1 MIAKLTTRMNTSEGR
16 GRLLTESHPSCAIAT
31 GECEP
36 SFLCPVWYRLRY
48 GHVNCDADH
57 IYALCLSNV
66 SQSARRRSRSACGS
80 LSPLSPEDMPP
91 FYARPTSF
99 ASSSA
104 SFGHATPMMRGRSM
118 QLSPTLSRGTKTPP
132 LRPRSP
138 QPIRRRRHSC
148 VAPNTEEF
156 HRLAAMFGWV
166 TMSTTDSWHKR
177 TGRHRRD
184 LTTSRLDGSDSP
196 PQYSSATQAVAC
208 DSEDDSDH
216 DEYPQRRTFTEWD
229 VSHESSCL
237 QSPIQDF
244 HALNGSI
251 EHLAALSD
259 FGLASFPETLRTQW
273 LTFSGES
280 WNDQDQRTTVMESSN
295 ESTADTAHHEQDH
308 LTVECHDDHSVPDS
322 HPGSRGSSSTDCLDE
337 TLPQGSLYCCTAELP
352 REVASSSYPSSTGYV
367 YRPVST
373 AQLDIDAVVQS
384 TEEANVSAATPPL
397 VPPRFPEINARAFD
411 LPAEEGP
418 DMIVYA
424 SPSPSGE
431 DSTSGVSELPPIIA
445 GTIVKLIEK
454 LTHQYGMDTGF
465 VTDFFLTYRLF
476 MSPVQLCKYL
486 IQRYLWAL
494 ETETEHRLVVRV
506 RTFVVLRYWI
516 KEHFADDF
524 LTSKSLRFQM
534 ASFLNQM
541 RFHPSVKVSS
551 LDARIIRYLMDFFKH
566 QRKVYKSLAQQSL
579 DIEQKQSEP
588 INPTQKGSED
598 PVQGERKVDVLSR
611 QMEDSK
617 SAEVERLKVT
627 AVQRDLDPVAS
638 NITTMGD
645 ADSSQ
650 HPGTVKG
657 RLRAST
663 LASTPSRPMAGEPLT
678 AQTHAK
684 PPLSRECRAQSM
696 ARQTSEGGSLFARER
711 RLSSSST
718 KSNRSTSNWSTK
730 MTIGISKLRQK
741 SEDIYQQFVHP
752 SSGHYRGDTRLC
764 VCWNSAY
771 TGIDEHHT
779 LSTTRS
785 FPNLRPSV
793 VVTNVFQDAASPQ
806 ASTVNVS
813 GPPPSK
819 SIRRLKSSLSLGLSS
834 SNTASSPAPSPTRN
848 QFSSISVRHSRSNS
862 NTSTGYHPNPECPFH
877 TPCQS
882 ATGKETL
889 RSHREPLDDSDT
901 ALKTLKEALQDE
913 YVEAATQPPVPP
925 LPSSIPASP
934 AWQYSPW
941 HTPGQLNSPSATS
954 PSYKPFILFYRS
966 QLIAQQLCLLE
977 QHFLQQVKWDE
988 LLEIELTKAGRK
1000 NRAKVQST
1008 ISGYLFKT
1016 ERNHNGMEASNER
1029 SNMLCMWVASE
1040 VVSTRPIE
1048 DRVRVIEKFIRI
1060 AQKCYQYRNFNS
1072 LMQLVMGL
1080 GSSHLCGLRRTWGR
1094 VNGYEMRVLQDLQ
1107 DFISPCSNW
1116 NVIRRAMN
1124 QVGHQDMQSEQ
1135 SQRHSTQGL
1144 DVGRN
1149 ASHPPGFE
1157 SNGSHVALS
1166 NEPGHSKYLQHQVPL
1181 DKQGCIPFLGLF
1193 VFDLT
1198 HIAVSPSWYLPPS
1211 SVCPE
1216 STNGSGQDSP
1226 GLGSVPPTPMGA
1238 SYPANAAH
1246 LQAPEPRD
1254 LQHLLP
1260 TGRLLVHFHRYQ
1272 LIAKTVKWFVAFQ
1285 RRSQKYTF
1293 HLDSTLYS
1301 KCLLLRVL
1309 SNDHVRELADSCE
1322 ND

>member
-1 MIAKLTTRMNTSEGR
+1 
-16 GRLLTESHPSCAIAT
+16 
-31 GECEP
+31 
-36 SFLCPVWYRLRY
+36 
-48 GHVNCDADH
+48 
-57 IYALCLSNV
+57 
-66 SQSARRRSRSACGS
+66 
-80 LSPLSPEDMPP
+80 
-91 FYARPTSF
+91 
-99 ASSSA
+99 
-104 SFGHATPMMRGRSM
+104 
-118 QLSPTLSRGTKTPP
+118 
-132 LRPRSP
+132 
-138 QPIRRRRHSC
+138 
-148 VAPNTEEF
+148 
-156 HRLAAMFGWV
+156 MFGWV
-166 TMSTTDSWHKR
+166 NMSTPDVWHKR
-177 TGRHRRD
+177 TGRHRKD
-184 LTTSRLDGSDSP
+184 LATPRLDGADSP
-196 PQYSSATQAVAC
+196 PQYNSVTQAVTC
-208 DSEDDSDH
+208 DSEDDSDQE
-216 DEYPQRRTFTEWD
+216 EYPQRRTFTEWD

-259 FGLASFPETLRTQW
+259 FGLASFPETLRAQW
-273 LTFSGES
+273 HSYSSES
-280 WNDQDQRTTVMESSN
+280 WKDQRTTLIESST
-295 ESTADTAHHEQDH
+295 ECSADITRDELDYVTVGCHEGQCLPGSDQ
-308 LTVECHDDHSVPDS
+308 
-322 HPGSRGSSSTDCLDE
+322 GSRGSSSTDCLHE
-337 TLPQGSLYCCTAELP
+337 ALLQNSQHCYTTARPL
-352 REVASSSYPSSTGYV
+352 EVPTTSIHPPSPAYV
-367 YRPVST
+367 DHPVST
-373 AQLDIDAVVQS
+373 TQLDLDVVQS
-384 TEEANVSAATPPL
+384 IDDADAPAAPPL

-411 LPAEEGP
+411 LPEEEGP

-424 SPSPSGE
+424 SPPLPGQ
-431 DSTSGVSELPPIIA
+431 DSAPGTSELPPIIA

-494 ETETEHRLVVRV
+494 EMETEHRLVVRV

-541 RFHPSVKVSS
+541 RFHPSVKASS

-566 QRKVYKSLAQQSL
+566 QRKVYKNLAQQSL
-579 DIEQKQSEP
+579 DTEQKQSEL
-588 INPTQKGSED
+588 ISHAQKADED
-598 PVQGERKVDVLSR
+598 PMKGERDLDSSSMQK
-611 QMEDSK
+611 EDQK
-617 SAEVERLKVT
+617 SAEVERLKVA
-627 AVQRDLDPVAS
+627 AVRRDLGPAAS
-638 NITTMGD
+638 NMTAMGD
-645 ADSSQ
+645 AEPNHQ
-650 HPGTVKG
+650 PGVIKG

-663 LASTPSRPMAGEPLT
+663 LASTPSRPMAGEPLA

-684 PPLSRECRAQSM
+684 PPLSKECRAQSM

-718 KSNRSTSNWSTK
+718 KSNRSTSNWSAK

-752 SSGHYRGDTRLC
+752 STGLNKGDTRLC

-771 TGIDEHHT
+771 TGVNEHHT

-806 ASTVNVS
+806 ASTANVS
-813 GPPPSK
+813 GPPPSR
-819 SIRRLKSSLSLGLSS
+819 SIKRLKSSLSLGLSS
-834 SNTASSPAPSPTRN
+834 SNTFSSPAPSPTRN
-848 QFSSISVRHSRSNS
+848 HFSSISVRHSRSNS

-877 TPCQS
+877 IPCQS
-882 ATGKETL
+882 ASGKEPL
-889 RSHREPLDDSDT
+889 RSHREPMDENDNT
-901 ALKTLKEALQDE
+901 LKTLKEALQDE
-913 YVEAATQPPVPP
+913 FVETGTQPPVPP

-977 QHFLQQVKWDE
+977 QHFLEQVKWDE

-1116 NVIRRAMN
+1116 SVIRKAMS

-1135 SQRHSTQGL
+1135 SQRLSMQGP
-1144 DVGRN
+1144 DFGRSS
-1149 ASHPPGFE
+1149 AHLPGLE

-1211 SVCPE
+1211 SNSPE
-1216 STNGSGQDSP
+1216 FVNGSGQDSP

-1246 LQAPEPRD
+1246 LQAPEPKD

-1260 TGRLLVHFHRYQ
+1260 TGKLLVHFHRYQ

-1293 HLDSTLYS
+1293 HLDCTLYS

-1309 SNDHVRELADSCE
+1309 SEVSAARRFYRLPSTLQKARSLIQHLTSA
-1322 ND
+1322 

>member
-1 MIAKLTTRMNTSEGR
+1 M
-16 GRLLTESHPSCAIAT
+16 
-31 GECEP
+31 
-36 SFLCPVWYRLRY
+36 V
-48 GHVNCDADH
+48 
-57 IYALCLSNV
+57 
-66 SQSARRRSRSACGS
+66 RS
-80 LSPLSPEDMPP
+80 PP
-91 FYARPTSF
+91 PGYPDTIDGYF
-99 ASSSA
+99 AH
-104 SFGHATPMMRGRSM
+104 GHAGQSGAMNAHSENDFHTDDENERDRRDGNDDNRK
-118 QLSPTLSRGTKTPP
+118 PTFLRHSR
-132 LRPRSP
+132 
-138 QPIRRRRHSC
+138 RRRRHSC

-156 HRLAAMFGWV
+156 HRLATMFGWV
-166 TMSTTDSWHKR
+166 TMSTPDSWHKR
-177 TGRHRRD
+177 VGRHNRD
-184 LTTSRLDGSDSP
+184 LTTSRVDGAESP
-196 PQYSSATQAVAC
+196 PQYHSITQAVAC
-208 DSEDDSDH
+208 DSEDDSDQ
-216 DEYPQRRTFTEWD
+216 DEYPLRRTFTEWD

-273 LTFSGES
+273 HTFSGES
-280 WNDQDQRTTVMESSN
+280 WTDQRTTIVESST
-295 ESTADTAHHEQDH
+295 ESTADTARDEQDH
-308 LTVECHDDHSVPDS
+308 ITVECHDDHCLDES
-322 HPGSRGSSSTDCLDE
+322 HPGSRGSSSTDCLPE
-337 TLPQGSLYCCTAELP
+337 TLLQDSQHCCTIERPQGVPT
-352 REVASSSYPSSTGYV
+352 SSIYPPSMTYV
-367 YRPVST
+367 RHPAATV
-373 AQLDIDAVVQS
+373 QLDVMQS
-384 TEEANVSAATPPL
+384 IEEPNVPAAPPL

-411 LPAEEGP
+411 LPEKEGP

-424 SPSPSGE
+424 SPSLLIQDCTPGG
-431 DSTSGVSELPPIIA
+431 TELPPIIA

-494 ETETEHRLVVRV
+494 EMETEHRLVVRV

-541 RFHPSVKVSS
+541 RSHPSVKASS

-579 DIEQKQSEP
+579 DTEQKQSEP
-588 INPTQKGSED
+588 IYHTQKGYED
-598 PVQGERKVDVLSR
+598 LVKGERDLDTSSLQK
-611 QMEDSK
+611 EDSK
-617 SAEVERLKVT
+617 SVEVERLKV
-627 AVQRDLDPVAS
+627 AAIRRDLEPVMS
-638 NITTMGD
+638 NMTTIGG
-645 ADSSQ
+645 AESSHQ
-650 HPGTVKG
+650 PGVIKG

-663 LASTPSRPMAGEPLT
+663 LASTPSRPVAGEPLAT
-678 AQTHAK
+678 QTHAK
-684 PPLSRECRAQSM
+684 PPLSKECRAQSM

-718 KSNRSTSNWSTK
+718 KSNRSTNNWSTK

-752 SSGHYRGDTRLC
+752 SNGLHKGDTRLC

-771 TGIDEHHT
+771 TGINEHHT

-793 VVTNVFQDAASPQ
+793 VVTNVFQDTASPQ
-806 ASTVNVS
+806 ASSVNAT
-813 GPPPSK
+813 GPPSSR
-819 SIRRLKSSLSLGLSS
+819 SIKRLKSSLSLGLSS
-834 SNTASSPAPSPTRN
+834 SNASSSPTPSPTRN
-848 QFSSISVRHSRSNS
+848 QFSNISVRHSRSNS

-877 TPCQS
+877 IPCQS
-882 ATGKETL
+882 TTGKESL
-889 RSHREPLDDSDT
+889 RSYRELMDDDDN
-901 ALKTLKEALQDE
+901 ALKTLKEALQDDF
-913 YVEAATQPPVPP
+913 VDAATQPPVPP

-941 HTPGQLNSPSATS
+941 HTPVQLNSPSATS

-1116 NVIRRAMN
+1116 NVIRRAMS
-1124 QVGHQDMQSEQ
+1124 QVGHQDMQGEQ
-1135 SQRHSTQGL
+1135 SQRLNMQGPEF
-1144 DVGRN
+1144 GRG
-1149 ASHPPGFE
+1149 ASHLSGLE

-1198 HIAVSPSWYLPPS
+1198 HIAVSPSWYLPPATTS
-1211 SVCPE
+1211 AESVD
-1216 STNGSGQDSP
+1216 GSGQDLL

-1246 LQAPEPRD
+1246 LQAPEPKD

-1260 TGRLLVHFHRYQ
+1260 TGKLLVHFHRYQ

>member
-1 MIAKLTTRMNTSEGR
+1 MDALAQPLPETLSYSSRPGTPVPPAPLALSARGADHVDQTPEHAAVRLVTTQRQEQHHAQDQGCIPAAYPFPSPFSPTSLSCLPHKPRARQKLKSIMQPHQIHHPQPSYQPQRSVDLNKQGYGAASDHRFSVELQRQLSIQQWQERNSTAHLMVRSPPPGYPDTIDSYFAHGHLGQSGMNAHSENDCHADDENERDQRAWREGR
-16 GRLLTESHPSCAIAT
+16 NDNRKPL
-31 GECEP
+31 
-36 SFLCPVWYRLRY
+36 FLR
-48 GHVNCDADH
+48 HSSST
-57 IYALCLSNV
+57 I
-66 SQSARRRSRSACGS
+66 SQSARRRSRSACGA
-80 LSPLSPEDMPP
+80 LSPLSPEEMPS
-91 FYARPTSF
+91 FYPRPTSF
-99 ASSSA
+99 ASSFA
-104 SFGHATPMMRGRSM
+104 SFGRATPMTRGHSM

-132 LRPRSP
+132 LPLRSP
-138 QPIRRRRHSC
+138 QPLRRRRHSC
-148 VAPNTEEF
+148 VTPNTEEF
-156 HRLAAMFGWV
+156 HRLATMFGWV
-166 TMSTTDSWHKR
+166 TMSTPDSWHKR
-177 TGRHRRD
+177 TGRDRRD
-184 LTTSRLDGSDSP
+184 LTTSRLDGADSP
-196 PQYSSATQAVAC
+196 PQYSSVTQAVAC
-208 DSEDDSDH
+208 DSEDDW
-216 DEYPQRRTFTEWD
+216 DEDEFPQRRMFTEWD
-229 VSHESSCL
+229 VSHDSSCL

-244 HALNGSI
+244 HGLNGSI
-251 EHLAALSD
+251 ERLAALGE

-273 LTFSGES
+273 HTFSGES
-280 WNDQDQRTTVMESSN
+280 WKDQRTTVMESST
-295 ESTADTAHHEQDH
+295 ESTTDTARDEQD
-308 LTVECHDDHSVPDS
+308 LLAVEFHKDQCLAES
-322 HPGSRGSSSTDCLDE
+322 HPGSRASSSTDCLHE
-337 TLPQGSLYCCTAELP
+337 TLFQDSQHYSTTERPPEMPT
-352 REVASSSYPSSTGYV
+352 SSIYPPSMNHV
-367 YRPVST
+367 DHPIST
-373 AQLDIDAVVQS
+373 AQLDIDVMQS
-384 TEEANVSAATPPL
+384 IEEANAPAAPPL
-397 VPPRFPEINARAFD
+397 VPPRFPEISARAFD

-418 DMIVYA
+418 NMIVYA
-424 SPSPSGE
+424 SPSLPGQ
-431 DSTSGVSELPPIIA
+431 DSTSGISELPPIIA

-579 DIEQKQSEP
+579 DTEHKQSEQL
-588 INPTQKGSED
+588 NPTQKGDVD
-598 PVQGERKVDVLSR
+598 PLKKGERDLDVLSM

-617 SAEVERLKVT
+617 SAEVERLKVA
-627 AVQRDLDPVAS
+627 AVRRDLEPIAS
-638 NITTMGD
+638 NLPAMGG
-645 ADSSQ
+645 AESSHQ
-650 HPGTVKG
+650 PSIIKG

-663 LASTPSRPMAGEPLT
+663 LASTPSRPMAGEPLA

-684 PPLSRECRAQSM
+684 PPLSKECRAQSM

-718 KSNRSTSNWSTK
+718 KSNRSTSNWSAK

-771 TGIDEHHT
+771 TGINEYHT

-793 VVTNVFQDAASPQ
+793 VVTNVFQDTASPQ
-806 ASTVNVS
+806 ASTANVS
-813 GPPPSK
+813 GPPSSR
-819 SIRRLKSSLSLGLSS
+819 SIKRLKSSLSLGLSS
-834 SNTASSPAPSPTRN
+834 SNTSPAPSPTRN

-862 NTSTGYHPNPECPFH
+862 NTCTGYHPNPECPFH
-877 TPCQS
+877 IPCQS
-882 ATGKETL
+882 ATGKESL
-889 RSHREPLDDSDT
+889 RSHREPMEENDN

-941 HTPGQLNSPSATS
+941 HTPGQLNSPSAAS

-1000 NRAKVQST
+1000 NRAMVQST

-1060 AQKCYQYRNFNS
+1060 AQ
-1072 LMQLVMGL
+1072 QL
-1080 GSSHLCGLRRTWGR
+1080 
-1094 VNGYEMRVLQDLQ
+1094 E
-1107 DFISPCSNW
+1107 
-1116 NVIRRAMN
+1116 
-1124 QVGHQDMQSEQ
+1124 
-1135 SQRHSTQGL
+1135 RHS
-1144 DVGRN
+1144 
-1149 ASHPPGFE
+1149 E
-1157 SNGSHVALS
+1157 SY
-1166 NEPGHSKYLQHQVPL
+1166 EPG
-1181 DKQGCIPFLGLF
+1181 G
-1193 VFDLT
+1193 
-1198 HIAVSPSWYLPPS
+1198 A
-1211 SVCPE
+1211 
-1216 STNGSGQDSP
+1216 P
-1226 GLGSVPPTPMGA
+1226 G
-1238 SYPANAAH
+1238 Y
-1246 LQAPEPRD
+1246 
-1254 LQHLLP
+1254 
-1260 TGRLLVHFHRYQ
+1260 
-1272 LIAKTVKWFVAFQ
+1272 AKRAKSAT
-1285 RRSQKYTF
+1285 
-1293 HLDSTLYS
+1293 
-1301 KCLLLRVL
+1301 
-1309 SNDHVRELADSCE
+1309 
-1322 ND
+1322 